1 MDAAPPRDVKDPAA
15 GQDPP
20 WGWSLAAGLVA
31 FAVYLALA
39 PRTIGDGD
47 AGEFTLVLALAGVAH
62 PPGYPLYTLL
72 GHAWVSALHA
82 LGVSWARAAS
92 SWSALGGGVAIA
104 AFHALAAR
112 LVAPSDV
119 VGRRGRALLAL
130 VPTTLLA
137 LHPAWTRE
145 TTIAEVNSWHLA
157 LVIVLAGL
165 TERGLGRIGSA
176 VPLSR
181 VTGAAFGWGALC
193 GAALAHHLTALF
205 VAAPLGAALAIAARR
220 AGMRARVAWP
230 AVGAALLVMIAC
242 DTFVAWRAF
251 HPAAAQWPLL
261 EPNLASVLN
270 HLRGGIYLVYLTG
283 FAATGAQ
290 RALLVHA
297 VLPALIPGLAALV
310 LTAWRD
316 ADPAHRMLL
325 RALLVASALA
335 VAFAL
340 TYGVLEPVV
349 YLLPP
354 LAFSLLGLGALAGW
368 LAPRL
373 RRPVALAPVALVLI
387 VLGWLWVAEAHAR
400 ARRLEASDDALHARW
415 RALPIEHG
423 IVIWT
428 TDYHVRLIGFQILNG
443 EHAGVTVVDPA
454 MLTWPKPRQDFERK
468 FGFDPLAGLTL
479 RTDADLSMVG
489 PNIARQ
495 TGLPVLD
502 FEGFRP

>member
-1 MDAAPPRDVKDPAA
+1 MDPSSPRELKEPAA
-15 GQDPP
+15 EDPP
-20 WGWSLAAGLVA
+20 WRWSLAVGLVA

-39 PRTIGDGD
+39 PRTVGDGD
-47 AGEFTLVLALAGVAH
+47 AGEFTLALALAGVPH
-62 PPGYPLYTLL
+62 PPGYPLYTVL
-72 GHAWVSALHA
+72 GHAWVAALHA

-112 LVAPSDV
+112 LVAPSEL
-119 VGRRGRALLAL
+119 VGRRGRTLLAL
-130 VPTTLLA
+130 VPTALLA

-157 LVIVLAGL
+157 LVILLAVAS
-165 TERGLGRIGSA
+165 ERGLRRLGSGTA
-176 VPLSR
+176 SPH
-181 VTGAAFGWGALC
+181 VTRAALGWGALC
-193 GAALAHHLTALF
+193 GVAIAHHLTALF
-205 VAAPLGAALAIAARR
+205 VAAPLGVALGIAARR
-220 AGMRARVAWP
+220 AGVKARVAGT
-230 AVGAALLVMIAC
+230 ALAGALLVVILC
-242 DTFVAWRAF
+242 DAFVAWRAF

-261 EPNLASVLN
+261 EPTLASVLN

-290 RALLVHA
+290 RALLVHT

-310 LTAWRD
+310 FSAWR
-316 ADPAHRMLL
+316 ATDPAHRMLH
-325 RALLVASALA
+325 RALLAASLLGIG
-335 VAFAL
+335 FAL

-354 LAFSLLGLGALAGW
+354 LAFSLLGLGALGGW

-373 RRPVALAPVALVLI
+373 RRPVALAPVALALI
-387 VLGWLWVAEAHAR
+387 ALAWVWIGQAHAR
-400 ARRLEASDDALHARW
+400 ALRLEASDEALHARW
-415 RALPIEHG
+415 RALPIERG

-428 TDYHVRLIGFQILNG
+428 TDYHVRLIGWQILDG
-443 EHAGVTVVDPA
+443 EHPGVTVVDPA
-454 MLTWPKPRQDFERK
+454 MLTWPKPRHDFERK

-479 RTDADLSMVG
+479 RTDAELSMVG